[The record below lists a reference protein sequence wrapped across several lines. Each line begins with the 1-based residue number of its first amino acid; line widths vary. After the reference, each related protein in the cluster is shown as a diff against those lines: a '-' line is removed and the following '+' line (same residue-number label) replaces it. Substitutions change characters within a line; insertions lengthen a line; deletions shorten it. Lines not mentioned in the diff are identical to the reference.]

1 MARPQAGARGNMV
14 PMAVW
19 CHHRCHPWPLSRLGA
34 VAWGRRFRLL
44 ATARPPPSAPCY
56 SFMAEQAGSQ

>member
-1 MARPQAGARGNMV
+1 MAPPQAGARGNMV

-19 CHHRCHPWPLSRLGA
+19 CHHGHHSWPFVPSEGCGTGEAARLPA
-34 VAWGRRFRLL
+34 N
-44 ATARPPPSAPCY
+44 TRPPRTAPCY